1 MLGKKVLNNF
11 YWHISLTKDQSDEV
25 KRTVATAETFASLTV
40 DVDYN
45 VIKYDGK
52 SKTLSLLWYPEFFID
67 PFPVLNKSYRIDL
80 INERIEKRIYD
91 SSLNP
96 PILSFLT
103 SI

>member
-11 YWHISLTKDQSDEV
+11 YWHISLTKDQCDEV
-25 KRTVATAETFASLTV
+25 KHAVAMAETLASLTV

-52 SKTLSLLWYPEFFID
+52 SKALSLLWYPDFFD
-67 PFPVLNKSYRIDL
+67 EPFPVLNKSYRIDL
-80 INERIEKRIYD
+80 INEHIEKRIYN

-96 PILSFLT
+96 PIRLFAG
-103 SI
+103 I